1 MWGGEALSHSVLPVC
16 LLLCRLSQSIYIYI
30 YSCVCVFVW
39 PSSRRM
45 FPLSLG
51 GVLWVSVFRRQNRLP
66 APDLWEVQPQL
77 NVYNTRLQALSVADC
92 SAHRPAALQ
101 FQTPSQPR
109 DRDHLKVGRGQR
121 VMGKSSFLPLNIYSA
136 FSSSAARTLQV
147 GPKTKWPSGVTFTNV
162 NTSFSRQIIPSLN
175 KRWNTVSNRGH
186 WLG

>member
-1 MWGGEALSHSVLPVC
+1 MEVWGGEALSHSVLPVC

-30 YSCVCVFVW
+30 QLRVCVW

-66 APDLWEVQPQL
+66 APDLWEVQLQL

-92 SAHRPAALQ
+92 SAHRPATLQ

-109 DRDHLKVGRGQR
+109 DGDHLKVGRGQR
-121 VMGKSSFLPLNIYSA
+121 VVGKSSFLPLNIYSA

-147 GPKTKWPSGVTFTNV
+147 GSVFICFSFNVVTMLCWGFSSQEKLSWKWT
-162 NTSFSRQIIPSLN
+162 
-175 KRWNTVSNRGH
+175 
-186 WLG
+186 